1 MRRPAG
7 HSSAAAQPHPE
18 RGRGRWNT
26 TGPGQYQLGARVP
39 RGPGGNTAPEDA
51 LGADRTCGP
60 CHPDV
65 RRDGQDGFVDTS
77 QTPRTDAGRDRPT
90 VAIGLGVG
98 RMDPEAKARDLRRMK
113 QFATGLLIAAAVVF
127 LLARWWESADGPVWI
142 AYVRAT
148 AEAAMVGALAD
159 WFAVTALF
167 RRPLGLPIPHTA
179 IIPTKKDMIGGS
191 LGDFVGENF
200 LSERVVRD
208 KLARVQVA
216 SRVGAW
222 IGQEAN
228 ADRVTAELA
237 AAARGVVTVLRDEDV
252 QEVIEQVLVRKLM
265 ERQVGPPLGTVLQGV
280 LADGSHHRLVDLV
293 IDRAYDWVS
302 NNQEM
307 VLSVVHE
314 RAPSWSPRF
323 VDDLIADRVFLEVQ
337 TFAFAVKTD
346 PEHPLRKAVDR
357 YLDEFARDLQDD
369 PATIERAEKIK
380 QQIVGHPDVQRFI
393 GGAWG
398 VVKGLI
404 LDAAADPSSALRLR
418 VRDALLGL
426 GRRLSADE
434 EMRAKVDG
442 WLGDAAGYVVRHYRD
457 EITTLIT
464 DTVERW
470 DAEET
475 SRKVELQVGRDLQF
489 IRINGTVVGAL
500 AGLVIYTVSQL
511 LFT

>member
-1 MRRPAG
+1 M
-7 HSSAAAQPHPE
+7 H
-18 RGRGRWNT
+18 
-26 TGPGQYQLGARVP
+26 
-39 RGPGGNTAPEDA
+39 
-51 LGADRTCGP
+51 
-60 CHPDV
+60 
-65 RRDGQDGFVDTS
+65 TS
-77 QTPRTDAGRDRPT
+77 QTARTDAGRDRPT
-90 VAIGLGVG
+90 VAVGLGVG
-98 RMDPEAKARDLRRMK
+98 RMDPAAKARDLARMK
-113 QFATGLLIAAAVVF
+113 RFATGLLVLAAVVF

-179 IIPTKKDMIGGS
+179 IIPTKKDVLGDS

-222 IGQEAN
+222 VGQEAN

-237 AAARGVVTVLRDEDV
+237 TAARGVVTVLRDEDV
-252 QEVIEQVLVRKLM
+252 QEVIEQVLVRKLV
-265 ERQVGPPLGTVLQGV
+265 ERPAGPPLGTVLAGV

-293 IDRAYDWVS
+293 IDRAYDWVAA
-302 NNQEM
+302 NREM
-307 VLSVVHE
+307 VLSVVHD

-323 VDDLIADRVFLEVQ
+323 VDDLIADRVFSEVQ
-337 TFAFAVKTD
+337 TFAWAVKTD
-346 PEHPLRKAVDR
+346 PEHPLRLAVDR
-357 YLDEFARDLQDD
+357 YLDEFARDLQSD
-369 PATIERAEKIK
+369 PATIDRVEKIK
-380 QQIVGHPDVQRFI
+380 QQIVSHPDVQRFI

-404 LDAAADPSSALRLR
+404 LDAAADPSSALRRR
-418 VRDALLGL
+418 VRDGLLGL
-426 GRRLSADE
+426 GRRLSGDE

-500 AGLVIYTVSQL
+500 AGLAIYTVSQL
-511 LFT
+511 LFA